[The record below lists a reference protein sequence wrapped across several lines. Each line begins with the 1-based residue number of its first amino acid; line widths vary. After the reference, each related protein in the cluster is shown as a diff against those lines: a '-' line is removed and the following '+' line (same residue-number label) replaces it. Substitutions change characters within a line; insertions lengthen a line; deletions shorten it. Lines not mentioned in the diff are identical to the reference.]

1 MTPYFLVYAII
12 SMFAIFD
19 FSIEQRKVKTLLM
32 FLLGI
37 FFICFAGFR
46 WDVGTD
52 WEQYLYFFNV
62 VDLSSIGQAGHE
74 FFYEILLRISR
85 SIFDNYTAMLFLTA
99 CIIIYFTY
107 SGIKKYSVYPILSIL
122 ILYSYSINSSGFG
135 YRQDIAIAIVFF
147 AFRYIQQR
155 KLKKFLVW
163 IFIATLFHQTAIIF
177 TCAYWVYNFK
187 WNTKYF
193 MILVISTI
201 LGYILMSKLDFIAG
215 LYTQSAQGKFD
226 YYMDNKDETFGA
238 GGDSATVLLRG
249 ISNRL
254 FLLLIPLLVIF
265 TRKDEKIEE
274 LKKIYNIFLFGLI
287 FFVVFGSV
295 AVVFLRF
302 TRYFDI
308 FQILVIPLTVK
319 LSPPKHRFPLFIL
332 LILYLF
338 VKFFLVIVN
347 DNDTYVPYKTIFDI

>member
-215 LYTQSAQGKFD
+215 LYTQSAQGKLD

-238 GGDSATVLLRG
+238 GGDSTTVLLRG

-265 TRKDEKIEE
+265 TRKNEKIEE

>member
-52 WEQYLYFFNV
+52 WEQYLYFFDV

-74 FFYEILLRISR
+74 FFYEILLRISKN
-85 SIFDNYTAMLFLTA
+85 IFDNYTAMLFLTA
-99 CIIIYFTY
+99 CIIVYFTY

-147 AFRYIQQR
+147 AFRYIQER
-155 KLKKFLVW
+155 KLIKFLVW

-187 WNTKYF
+187 WNIKYF
-193 MILVISTI
+193 MILVVSTV
-201 LGYILMSKLDFIAG
+201 LVYILMSKLDFIAG
-215 LYTQSAQGKFD
+215 LYTQSAQGKLD

-238 GGDSATVLLRG
+238 GDANTVLIRG
-249 ISNRL
+249 IFNRI
-254 FLLLIPLLVIF
+254 FLLVIPLIVIF
-265 TRKDEKIEE
+265 TRKDEKVEE
-274 LKKIYNIFLFGLI
+274 LKKLYNIFLFGFI
-287 FFVVFGSV
+287 FFIVFGSV

-308 FQILVIPLTVK
+308 FQILVIPLALR
-319 LSPPKHRFPLFIL
+319 LSAPKHRFPLLIL
-332 LILYLF
+332 LIIYLF
-338 VKFFLVIVN
+338 IKFLLVIIN
-347 DNDTYVPYKTIFDI
+347 DNDIYVPYKTIFDI